1 MQKLIAASV
10 GAALLVPGVA
20 TSAFADLYTSGP
32 STDVALSAPSKVAIG
47 EKIRVKVRVRADG
60 DAGEVCTGDL
70 VLMVKNDDDVVVK
83 HSRKPVDNRRQFSF
97 KLRSKGPYRLAV
109 KYQRGDNDPC
119 GKSREGK
126 DLRVIKRGS

>member
-1 MQKLIAASV
+1 MQRLIAASI
-10 GAALLVPGVA
+10 GAALLVPGVG
-20 TSAFADLYTSGP
+20 TSAFADYYTPGP
-32 STDVALSAPSKVAIG
+32 RTDVAFRAPSKVGVG

-60 DAGEVCTGDL
+60 DAGDVCTGDL
-70 VLMVKNDDDVVVK
+70 VLLVKNDVDVVVK

-97 KLRSKGPYRLAV
+97 KLRSKGLYRLAV

-126 DLRVIKRGS
+126 DLRVTKRGS